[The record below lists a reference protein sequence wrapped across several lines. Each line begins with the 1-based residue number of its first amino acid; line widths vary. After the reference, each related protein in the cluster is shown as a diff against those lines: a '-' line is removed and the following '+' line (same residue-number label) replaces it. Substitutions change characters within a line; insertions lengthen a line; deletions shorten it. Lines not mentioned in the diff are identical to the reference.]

1 MSLSKNN
8 ASTKESNYHDSVL
21 FNEVL
26 KGLNI
31 KSGGIYVDATL
42 GRCGHTQGIL
52 NHLDS
57 LGRVIGFDQDIDA
70 IKYAEIN
77 FSDPRLELIHSNFS
91 NLNDELNKINLIG
104 KVDGV
109 LMDLGIS
116 SPQIDNADRG
126 FSFNKDGLL
135 DMRMNQS
142 QKLTASEIINNFDY
156 DELVKILYDYGE
168 EKFAKKIVR
177 EIVKYRE
184 EKGKISRTTELAGIV
199 KKAIPKF
206 DSKKNPATKTFQA
219 IRIKVNEE
227 LLEIEQVLPAAFEA
241 LEKNGRLAVISFH
254 SLEDR
259 IIKNF
264 IKDKL
269 NTDTV
274 PKKIP
279 IFQKQIKS
287 TPIKVIQ
294 KLQTP
299 SEGEVLKNKRS
310 RSSKLRVIEKISEE
324 G

>member
-26 KGLNI
+26 KALNI

-135 DMRMNQS
+135 DMRMDQS
-142 QKLTASEIINNFDY
+142 QRLTATEWLKETSEKEIADT
-156 DELVKILYDYGE
+156 LYQYGE
-168 EKFAKKIVR
+168 EKRSRIIASTIKEFQKNS
-177 EIVKYRE
+177 EIK
-184 EKGKISRTTELAGIV
+184 TTLELANLISTVV
-199 KKAIPKF
+199 KPG
-206 DSKKNPATKTFQA
+206 KNKHPATRSFQA
-219 IRIKVNEE
+219 IRIAINDE
-227 LLEIEQVLPAAFEA
+227 LIMLSEA
-241 LEKNGRLAVISFH
+241 LNQTIDALDKGGRLAVISFH
-254 SLEDR
+254 SIEDR
-259 IIKNF
+259 IVKQF
-264 IKDKL
+264 IQKHSR
-269 NTDTV
+269 
-274 PKKIP
+274 P
-279 IFQKQIKS
+279 KQIPKGLPIMMNDTQPCLLKDLGKVKPS
-287 TPIKVIQ
+287 NEEIKV
-294 KLQTP
+294 
-299 SEGEVLKNKRS
+299 NRRS
-310 RSSKLRVIEKISEE
+310 RSAILRIAEKC
-324 G
+324 

>member
-8 ASTKESNYHDSVL
+8 TSTKESNYHDSVL

-26 KGLNI
+26 KALNI

-57 LGRVIGFDQDIDA
+57 LGSVIGFDQDIDA

-135 DMRMNQS
+135 DMRMDQS
-142 QKLTASEIINNFDY
+142 QRLTATEWLKETSEKEIADT
-156 DELVKILYDYGE
+156 LYQYGE
-168 EKFAKKIVR
+168 EKRSRIIASTIKEYQKNS
-177 EIVKYRE
+177 EIK
-184 EKGKISRTTELAGIV
+184 TTLELANLISTVV
-199 KKAIPKF
+199 KPG
-206 DSKKNPATKTFQA
+206 KNKHPATRSFQA
-219 IRIKVNEE
+219 IRIAINDE
-227 LLEIEQVLPAAFEA
+227 LIMLSEA
-241 LEKNGRLAVISFH
+241 LNQTIDALDKGGRLAVISFH
-254 SLEDR
+254 SIEDR
-259 IIKNF
+259 IVKQF
-264 IKDKL
+264 IQKHSR
-269 NTDTV
+269 
-274 PKKIP
+274 P
-279 IFQKQIKS
+279 KQIPKGL
-287 TPIKVIQ
+287 PIMMNDTQPCLLKDLGKV
-294 KLQTP
+294 KP
-299 SEGEVLKNKRS
+299 SNEEIKINRRS
-310 RSSKLRVIEKISEE
+310 RSAILRIAEKC
-324 G
+324 

>member
-135 DMRMNQS
+135 DMRMDQS
-142 QKLTASEIINNFDY
+142 QRLTATEWLKETSEKEIADT
-156 DELVKILYDYGE
+156 LYQYGE
-168 EKFAKKIVR
+168 EKRSRIIASTIKEYQKNS
-177 EIVKYRE
+177 EIK
-184 EKGKISRTTELAGIV
+184 TTLELANLISTVV
-199 KKAIPKF
+199 KPG
-206 DSKKNPATKTFQA
+206 KNKHPATRSFQA
-219 IRIKVNEE
+219 IRIAINDE
-227 LLEIEQVLPAAFEA
+227 LIMLSEA
-241 LEKNGRLAVISFH
+241 LNQTIDALDKGGRLTVISFH
-254 SLEDR
+254 SIEDR
-259 IIKNF
+259 IVKQF
-264 IKDKL
+264 IQKHSR
-269 NTDTV
+269 
-274 PKKIP
+274 P
-279 IFQKQIKS
+279 KQIPKGL
-287 TPIKVIQ
+287 PIMMNDTQPCLLKDLGKV
-294 KLQTP
+294 KP
-299 SEGEVLKNKRS
+299 SNEEIKINRRS
-310 RSSKLRVIEKISEE
+310 RSAILRIAEKC
-324 G
+324 

>member
-135 DMRMNQS
+135 DMRMDQS
-142 QKLTASEIINNFDY
+142 QRLTATEWLKETSEKEIADT
-156 DELVKILYDYGE
+156 LYQYGE
-168 EKFAKKIVR
+168 EKRSRIIASTIKEYQKNS
-177 EIVKYRE
+177 EIK
-184 EKGKISRTTELAGIV
+184 TTLELANLISTVV
-199 KKAIPKF
+199 KPG
-206 DSKKNPATKTFQA
+206 KNKHPATRSFQA
-219 IRIKVNEE
+219 IRIAINDE
-227 LLEIEQVLPAAFEA
+227 LIMLSEA
-241 LEKNGRLAVISFH
+241 LNQTIDALDKGGRLAVISFH
-254 SLEDR
+254 SIEDR
-259 IIKNF
+259 IVKQF
-264 IKDKL
+264 IQKHSR
-269 NTDTV
+269 
-274 PKKIP
+274 P
-279 IFQKQIKS
+279 KQIPKGL
-287 TPIKVIQ
+287 PIMMNDTQPCLLKDLGKV
-294 KLQTP
+294 KP
-299 SEGEVLKNKRS
+299 SYEEIKINRRS
-310 RSSKLRVIEKISEE
+310 RSAILRIAEKC
-324 G
+324 

>member
-57 LGRVIGFDQDIDA
+57 LGSVIGFDQDIDA

-135 DMRMNQS
+135 DMRMDQS
-142 QKLTASEIINNFDY
+142 QRLTATEWLKDTSEKEIADT
-156 DELVKILYDYGE
+156 LYQYGE
-168 EKFAKKIVR
+168 EKRSRIIASTIKEYQKNS
-177 EIVKYRE
+177 EIK
-184 EKGKISRTTELAGIV
+184 TTLELANLISTVV
-199 KKAIPKF
+199 KPG
-206 DSKKNPATKTFQA
+206 KNKHPATRSFQA
-219 IRIKVNEE
+219 IRIAINDE
-227 LLEIEQVLPAAFEA
+227 LIMLSEA
-241 LEKNGRLAVISFH
+241 LNQTIDALDKGGRLAVISFH
-254 SLEDR
+254 SIEDR
-259 IIKNF
+259 IVKQF
-264 IKDKL
+264 IQKHSR
-269 NTDTV
+269 
-274 PKKIP
+274 P
-279 IFQKQIKS
+279 KQIPKGL
-287 TPIKVIQ
+287 PIMMNDTQPCLLKDLGKV
-294 KLQTP
+294 KP
-299 SEGEVLKNKRS
+299 SNEEIKINRRS
-310 RSSKLRVIEKISEE
+310 RSAILRIAEKC
-324 G
+324 

>member
-31 KSGGIYVDATL
+31 KSGSIYVDATL

-57 LGRVIGFDQDIDA
+57 LGSVIGFDQDIDA

-77 FSDPRLELIHSNFS
+77 FSDPRLGLIHSNFS

-135 DMRMNQS
+135 DMRMDQS
-142 QKLTASEIINNFDY
+142 QRLTATEWLKETSEKEIADT
-156 DELVKILYDYGE
+156 LYQYGE
-168 EKFAKKIVR
+168 EKRSRIIASTIKEYQKNS
-177 EIVKYRE
+177 EIK
-184 EKGKISRTTELAGIV
+184 TTLELANLISTVV
-199 KKAIPKF
+199 KPG
-206 DSKKNPATKTFQA
+206 KNKHPATRSFQA
-219 IRIKVNEE
+219 IRIAINDE
-227 LLEIEQVLPAAFEA
+227 LIMLSEA
-241 LEKNGRLAVISFH
+241 LNQTIDALDKGGRLAVISFH
-254 SLEDR
+254 SIEDR
-259 IIKNF
+259 IVKQF
-264 IKDKL
+264 IQKHSR
-269 NTDTV
+269 
-274 PKKIP
+274 P
-279 IFQKQIKS
+279 KQIPKGL
-287 TPIKVIQ
+287 PIMMNDTQPCLLKDLGKV
-294 KLQTP
+294 KP
-299 SEGEVLKNKRS
+299 SNEEIKINRRS
-310 RSSKLRVIEKISEE
+310 RSAILRIAEKC
-324 G
+324 

>member
-57 LGRVIGFDQDIDA
+57 LGSVIGFDQDIDA

-135 DMRMNQS
+135 DMRMDQS
-142 QKLTASEIINNFDY
+142 QRLTATEWLKVTSEKEIADT
-156 DELVKILYDYGE
+156 LYQYGE
-168 EKFAKKIVR
+168 EKRSRIIASTIKEYQKNS
-177 EIVKYRE
+177 EIK
-184 EKGKISRTTELAGIV
+184 TTLELANLISTVV
-199 KKAIPKF
+199 KPG
-206 DSKKNPATKTFQA
+206 KNKHPATRSFQA
-219 IRIKVNEE
+219 IRIAINDE
-227 LLEIEQVLPAAFEA
+227 LIMLSEA
-241 LEKNGRLAVISFH
+241 LNQTIDALDKGGRLAVISFH
-254 SLEDR
+254 SIEDR
-259 IIKNF
+259 IVKQF
-264 IKDKL
+264 IQKHSR
-269 NTDTV
+269 
-274 PKKIP
+274 P
-279 IFQKQIKS
+279 KQIPKGL
-287 TPIKVIQ
+287 PIMMNDTQPCLLKDLGKV
-294 KLQTP
+294 KP
-299 SEGEVLKNKRS
+299 SNEEIKINRRS
-310 RSSKLRVIEKISEE
+310 RSAILRIAEKC
-324 G
+324 

>member
-135 DMRMNQS
+135 DMRMDQS
-142 QKLTASEIINNFDY
+142 QRLTATEWLKETSEKEIADT
-156 DELVKILYDYGE
+156 LYQYGE
-168 EKFAKKIVR
+168 EKRSRIIASTIKEYQKNS
-177 EIVKYRE
+177 EIK
-184 EKGKISRTTELAGIV
+184 TTLELANLISTVV
-199 KKAIPKF
+199 KPG
-206 DSKKNPATKTFQA
+206 KNKHPATRSFQA
-219 IRIKVNEE
+219 IRIAINDE
-227 LLEIEQVLPAAFEA
+227 LIMLSEA
-241 LEKNGRLAVISFH
+241 LNQTIDALDKGGRLAVISFH
-254 SLEDR
+254 SIEDR
-259 IIKNF
+259 IVKQF
-264 IKDKL
+264 IQKHSR
-269 NTDTV
+269 
-274 PKKIP
+274 P
-279 IFQKQIKS
+279 KQIPKGL
-287 TPIKVIQ
+287 PIMMNDTQPCILKDLGKVKPTNEEI
-294 KLQTP
+294 KI
-299 SEGEVLKNKRS
+299 NRRS
-310 RSSKLRVIEKISEE
+310 RSAILRIAEKC
-324 G
+324 

>member
-21 FNEVL
+21 FNEAL

-77 FSDPRLELIHSNFS
+77 FSDPRLGLIHSNFS

-135 DMRMNQS
+135 DMRMDQS
-142 QKLTASEIINNFDY
+142 QRLTATEWLKETSEKEIADT
-156 DELVKILYDYGE
+156 LYQYGE
-168 EKFAKKIVR
+168 EKRSRIIASTIKEYQKNS
-177 EIVKYRE
+177 EIK
-184 EKGKISRTTELAGIV
+184 TTLELANLISTVV
-199 KKAIPKF
+199 KPG
-206 DSKKNPATKTFQA
+206 KNKHPATRSFQA
-219 IRIKVNEE
+219 IRIAINDE
-227 LLEIEQVLPAAFEA
+227 LIMLSEA
-241 LEKNGRLAVISFH
+241 LNQTIDALDKGGRLAVISFH
-254 SLEDR
+254 SIEDR
-259 IIKNF
+259 IVKQF
-264 IKDKL
+264 IQKHSR
-269 NTDTV
+269 
-274 PKKIP
+274 P
-279 IFQKQIKS
+279 KQIPKGL
-287 TPIKVIQ
+287 PIMMNDTQPCLLKDLGKV
-294 KLQTP
+294 KP
-299 SEGEVLKNKRS
+299 SNEEIKINRRS
-310 RSSKLRVIEKISEE
+310 RSAILRIAEKC
-324 G
+324 

>member
-57 LGRVIGFDQDIDA
+57 LGSVIGFDQDIDA

-135 DMRMNQS
+135 DMRMDQS
-142 QKLTASEIINNFDY
+142 QRLTATEWLKETSEKEIADT
-156 DELVKILYDYGE
+156 LYQYGE
-168 EKFAKKIVR
+168 EKRSRIIASTIKEYQKNS
-177 EIVKYRE
+177 EIK
-184 EKGKISRTTELAGIV
+184 TTLELANLISTVV
-199 KKAIPKF
+199 KPG
-206 DSKKNPATKTFQA
+206 KNKHPATRSFQA
-219 IRIKVNEE
+219 IRIAINDE
-227 LLEIEQVLPAAFEA
+227 LITLAEA
-241 LEKNGRLAVISFH
+241 LNQTIDALDKGGRLAVISFH
-254 SLEDR
+254 SIEDR
-259 IIKNF
+259 IVKQF
-264 IKDKL
+264 IQKHSR
-269 NTDTV
+269 
-274 PKKIP
+274 P
-279 IFQKQIKS
+279 KQIPKGL
-287 TPIKVIQ
+287 PIMMNDTQPCLLKDLGKV
-294 KLQTP
+294 KP
-299 SEGEVLKNKRS
+299 SNEEIKINRRS
-310 RSSKLRVIEKISEE
+310 RSAILRIAEKC
-324 G
+324 

>member
-57 LGRVIGFDQDIDA
+57 LGSVIGFDQDIDA

-77 FSDPRLELIHSNFS
+77 FSDPRLGLIHSNFS

-135 DMRMNQS
+135 DMRMDQS
-142 QKLTASEIINNFDY
+142 QRLTATEWLKETSEKEIADT
-156 DELVKILYDYGE
+156 LYQYGE
-168 EKFAKKIVR
+168 EKRSRIIASTIKEYQKNS
-177 EIVKYRE
+177 EIK
-184 EKGKISRTTELAGIV
+184 TTLELANLISTVV
-199 KKAIPKF
+199 KPG
-206 DSKKNPATKTFQA
+206 KNKHPATRSFQA
-219 IRIKVNEE
+219 IRIAINDE
-227 LLEIEQVLPAAFEA
+227 LIMLSEA
-241 LEKNGRLAVISFH
+241 LNQTIDVLDKGGRLAVISFH
-254 SLEDR
+254 SIEDR
-259 IIKNF
+259 IVKQF
-264 IKDKL
+264 IQKHSR
-269 NTDTV
+269 
-274 PKKIP
+274 P
-279 IFQKQIKS
+279 KQIPKGL
-287 TPIKVIQ
+287 PIMMNDTQPCLLKDLGKV
-294 KLQTP
+294 KP
-299 SEGEVLKNKRS
+299 SNEEIKINRRS
-310 RSSKLRVIEKISEE
+310 RSAILRIAEKC
-324 G
+324 